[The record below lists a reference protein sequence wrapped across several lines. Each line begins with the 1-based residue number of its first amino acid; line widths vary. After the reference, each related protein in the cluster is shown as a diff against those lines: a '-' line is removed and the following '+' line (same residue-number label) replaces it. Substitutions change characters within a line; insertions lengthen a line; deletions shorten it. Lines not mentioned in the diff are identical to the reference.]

1 MKMGRVPSESLQHC
15 GSGECFQRMG
25 GEVVEV
31 VMDVVGSGG
40 RGGMTVDAVAAM
52 VMVDAVVGGAAVVF
66 LVELVG

>member
-1 MKMGRVPSESLQHC
+1 
-15 GSGECFQRMG
+15 
-25 GEVVEV
+25 
-31 VMDVVGSGG
+31 MDVVGSGG

>member
-1 MKMGRVPSESLQHC
+1 MSHLRACNIVGVVNVFR
-15 GSGECFQRMG
+15 GWG